1 MNYPRVRL
9 FAAVVFCILIL
20 LTPFG
25 GAGSAPVSR
34 LTIGTAS
41 AGGTFYIIGAGM
53 ADILSKQLPN
63 TIAVAEQT
71 GGSVENINLLD
82 NKDLDMAMA
91 PTAIAIP
98 AARGEKPFKKKM
110 ALMTGWLIYD
120 APLHIV
126 ALKKSGLKTFY
137 DLKGKKVSIGPSGS
151 GANAQTMNVL
161 EAHGVSKNDFKPVF
175 TGYEQ
180 AGDAVS
186 DGLLDAAAI
195 MGSIPV
201 PAVESLAV
209 LKEIVLIEMDP
220 AAMNKMEGLTGMP
233 YLPTTVPAKTYKGQD
248 KPVILQSAPS
258 YIWLHPN
265 MDEALAYSI
274 VKTVFANVD
283 RLVKIHPTARQFKI
297 LSKKETEQ
305 LGVPAHPGIVRYAK
319 EIGAWE
325 R

>member
-1 MNYPRVRL
+1 LSIIGKNILTIPKYMQGGHNMNYPRVRL
-9 FAAVVFCILIL
+9 FAVVVFCILIL

-126 ALKKSGLKTFY
+126 ALKF
-137 DLKGKKVSIGPSGS
+137 GS
-151 GANAQTMNVL
+151 ECA
-161 EAHGVSKNDFKPVF
+161 D
-175 TGYEQ
+175 
-180 AGDAVS
+180 
-186 DGLLDAAAI
+186 
-195 MGSIPV
+195 
-201 PAVESLAV
+201 
-209 LKEIVLIEMDP
+209 IERSRSP
-220 AAMNKMEGLTGMP
+220 WHYQE
-233 YLPTTVPAKTYKGQD
+233 
-248 KPVILQSAPS
+248 
-258 YIWLHPN
+258 
-265 MDEALAYSI
+265 
-274 VKTVFANVD
+274 
-283 RLVKIHPTARQFKI
+283 
-297 LSKKETEQ
+297 
-305 LGVPAHPGIVRYAK
+305 
-319 EIGAWE
+319 
-325 R
+325 